1 MKRTAV
7 VSLPE
12 TKTRTRPD
20 RINARVEPIAAH
32 SQLPLHRFCW
42 GAGKGNRAR
51 AVVLGA
57 AVRLWRC
64 GVGKVSADITRVKLD
79 CVQTGVHVKP
89 GWIGGG
95 IRYVGVC
102 GAVGAAVISNQED

>member
-20 RINARVEPIAAH
+20 RINARVEPITTH

-51 AVVLGA
+51 AVVLGT
-57 AVRLWRC
+57 AVSLWRC

-79 CVQTGVHVKP
+79 CVQTGIHVKP
-89 GWIGGG
+89 GRIS
-95 IRYVGVC
+95 VGVC
-102 GAVGAAVISNQED
+102 YVRVRGAVSAAVISN